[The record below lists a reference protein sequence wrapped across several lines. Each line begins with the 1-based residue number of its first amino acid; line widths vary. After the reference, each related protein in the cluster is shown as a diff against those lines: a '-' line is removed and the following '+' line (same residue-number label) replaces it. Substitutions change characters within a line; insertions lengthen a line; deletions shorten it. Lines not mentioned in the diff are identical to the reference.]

1 MGPNDGE
8 KKVLVTLHHL
18 MAFAL
23 VAGNSDASTFFQSAA
38 GFTITYPA
46 RYRTDQTESP
56 STKHYIYLADST
68 HVDAITLSTDDSL
81 TEHAMLDTITQ
92 KYADAIT
99 TAYKDLKV
107 PEGPHHVKWPASLS
121 CGLQRRASCAVR

>member
-1 MGPNDGE
+1 
-8 KKVLVTLHHL
+8 

-46 RYRTDQTESP
+46 RYRTDQAESP
-56 STKHYIYLADST
+56 STKLYIYLADST

-107 PEGPHHVKWPASLS
+107 PEGPDHVKWPASLS